1 MTEIFTT
8 WDDLSATSGTTAN
21 EGAWV
26 YGPDSGTH
34 TDPVSG
40 GTADNI
46 GVYAW
51 SVSPAGWE
59 RVADLLANAQ
69 TFIADTLQPP
79 TIDDGTSQ
87 VLFDFVCP
95 DRTDGDGTH
104 SDTHIRLQYA
114 YSPFPADS
122 ILPGSPSLTD
132 RVLAIGQ
139 NATGSFTPLD
149 TSQPAFTDRWEMKFG
164 GRSRQTGN
172 PFVYWSERHMA
183 FWTASNNG
191 VAGTGEEVRLFT
203 ATLPWDTNDWKYDS
217 GISMRAAQHTIYAG
231 NGVDIIKVLDAQGD
245 SPCTPVETLHARFS
259 FAHLGNNTPWLTQH
273 NAAGNAMLP
282 LPFIDD
288 HNELYVQQNI
298 YHLITSPA
306 LNPLG
311 IYSAHATAIG
321 NVPSGARLRYLAFAG
336 AGGVAPATITD
347 LETQG
352 AASTVVRWSIENQHA
367 TGEARLDIIG
377 YGNQTLLFKHTASGR
392 TGTLKLTNS
401 GQRFEVDKPVKFP
414 TYAVAALPAA
424 ATAGAGARAFVNDA
438 DATTFNSVVAGGG
451 ANFVPVFCDG
461 TDWKIG

>member
-8 WDDLSATSGTTAN
+8 WADLSATSGTTAN

-34 TDPVSG
+34 TDPVVG
-40 GTADNI
+40 GTVDNI

-59 RVADLLANAQ
+59 RVTDLLANAQ

-79 TIDDGTSQ
+79 TIDTGTSQ
-87 VLFDFVCP
+87 ILFDFVCP
-95 DRTDGDGTH
+95 DRTDDDGTH
-104 SDTHIRLQYA
+104 SNTHIRLQYA
-114 YSPFPADS
+114 YNPFAADS
-122 ILPGSPSLTD
+122 IIPGSPSLTD

-164 GRSRQTGN
+164 GRSRKTGN

-183 FWTASNNG
+183 FWTPTNDG
-191 VAGTGEEVRLFT
+191 VVGAGEEIRLFS
-203 ATLPWDTNDWKYDS
+203 ATLPWDTNDWKWDS
-217 GISMRAAQHTIYAG
+217 GSGFRAAQHTTYAG
-231 NGVDIIKVLDAQGD
+231 NGVDIVKQLNAMGD
-245 SPCTPVETLHARFS
+245 SPCTPQEALFATFS
-259 FAHLGNNTPWLTQH
+259 FAHLGNNYGWLKQY
-273 NAAGNAMLP
+273 NAAGTSLLNLPYINASNQCA
-282 LPFIDD
+282 I
-288 HNELYVQQNI
+288 QQGI
-298 YHLITSPA
+298 YQDATTWTTNA
-306 LNPLG
+306 LG
-311 IYSAHATAIG
+311 IYSAHAINCQSTPNA
-321 NVPSGARLRYLAFAG
+321 ARLRYLSFNG
-336 AGGVAPATITD
+336 TSLATITD
-347 LETQG
+347 VETQG
-352 AASTVVRWSIENQHA
+352 SASTVVRWSIENTHA
-367 TGEARLDIIG
+367 SGEARLDIIG
-377 YGNQTLLFKHTASGR
+377 LGNQTLLFKHAASGR

-438 DATTFNSVVAGGG
+438 NATTFNSVVAAGG